1 MYVSKIYSL
10 CFMRFLWY
18 VQLLLLLV
26 RFLNIV
32 SDVILGITRL
42 PILPLIVLPSITAIL
57 SNSALCLYFLLSSLL
72 FLVFFNF
79 IISIV
84 YIILIII
91 FITKRN
97 IQGFPS
103 FLISLVI
110 IINYNYITILLIVLI
125 N

>member
-10 CFMRFLWY
+10 SFMRFLWCA
-18 VQLLLLLV
+18 QLLLLLV

-32 SDVILGITRL
+32 SNVILCITRL
-42 PILPLIVLPSITAIL
+42 PRLPLIVLPFITAIP
-57 SNSALCLYFLLSSLL
+57 SVSALSLYFLLTPLL
-72 FLVFFNF
+72 FLVLFNF

-84 YIILIII
+84 YITLIII

-103 FLISLVI
+103 FRISLVI
-110 IINYNYITILLIVLI
+110 VINYTIITVLLIVLI
-125 N
+125 Y

>member
-1 MYVSKIYSL
+1 MFQRYILFVYEIFL
-10 CFMRFLWY
+10 CA
-18 VQLLLLLV
+18 QLLLLLV

-42 PILPLIVLPSITAIL
+42 PRLPLIVLPSIAVIP
-57 SNSALCLYFLLSSLL
+57 SVSALCLYFLLSLLL

-110 IINYNYITILLIVLI
+110 VINYNYITILLIVLI